1 MCIIAL
7 AQKGKFLSADR
18 IAYLD
23 KINGHG
29 IGMAYVNP
37 KTKKVV
43 IDKGYQSAAVFA
55 KAYQEHLDNGIDK
68 NAHMV
73 HFRITTTGGRDVIN
87 CHPFEIKG
95 GAMAHNGT
103 FFGRGEHM
111 GGKSDSRIVAER
123 MYNNFAYPLM
133 KRNFKEYEKALGYS
147 RVAFLYDNG
156 EYFITNENSKA
167 YGPGWEDG
175 IWYSNGGY
183 AGFRGGNT
191 SGNYAGN
198 EANMG
203 TGVGDYGGRTRPAGA
218 YYGNGGQRSFG
229 MGGRDQ

>member
-7 AQKGKFLSADR
+7 AKQGKFLTPER
-18 IAYLD
+18 IKFLD

-43 IDKGYQSAAVFA
+43 IDKGYQTADLFI
-55 KAYQEHLDNGIDK
+55 KAYQEHLDNGITA
-68 NAHMV
+68 NAHMI
-73 HFRITTTGGRDVIN
+73 HFRIATTGGRDVIN

-123 MYNNFAYPLM
+123 MYNNFAYELM
-133 KRNFKEYEKALGYS
+133 KRNFKEFDEALGYS
-147 RVAFLYDNG
+147 RVVFLYDNG
-156 EYFITNENSKA
+156 EYFITSEGT
-167 YGPGWEDG
+167 YGSGWEDG
-175 IWYSNGGY
+175 IWYSN
-183 AGFRGGNT
+183 AGFRGFGKGGAG
-191 SGNYAGN
+191 SYEGN
-198 EANMG
+198 EADMMG
-203 TGVGDYGGRTRPAGA
+203 HTGVGEYGGRTRPAGA
-218 YYGNGGQRSFG
+218 YYGTHTGQRTFA
-229 MGGRDQ
+229 GRDG